1 MKPDKQ
7 VKKEFKLEASKNP
20 EKYYA
25 VGVLKKH
32 GYERKQCTSCNTW
45 FWTVN
50 TDQEVCG
57 DSACSGG
64 FRLFENN
71 PCKRSMTY
79 VEVWQEFAKMFE
91 GFGYTPID
99 RYPVVARWNP
109 TVDFTNASIAA
120 FQPYVISGEVEP
132 PARKLVIPQ
141 FSIRFGDIEN
151 IGITAS
157 HQTGFIMIGQH
168 QFVSKDEWNQ
178 ELAFENIVTWLT
190 DGLGLPYEEITFHE
204 DAWAGGGNFGPC
216 MEYFSRGLELG
227 NQVYMMFEQTPN
239 GPQPLSLK
247 VLDMGM
253 GMERNAWFSQATP
266 TQHHAIYPNVL
277 KKLIAKTAI
286 EVDEALMKKFIP
298 LSGMLNI
305 DEVDDIDEAWQ
316 QVADKLGIEVKS
328 LKKKILPFS
337 GVVSIADHTRTLLF
351 ALTDGA
357 LPSNTGGG
365 YNLRILVRRALSF
378 IDKFHWDVD
387 LGDVCDWHA
396 DELHELFPELKEAVP
411 NIRKILKVEENKF
424 EQTKENIKSIV
435 QKIISTDITEEKL
448 LELYDSNGI
457 APQLI
462 IEEAAKHGKEI
473 EMPQNFFGKVAELH
487 EQQEQI
493 HATKKDYS
501 LDLEGLPDTKALYF
515 NDYAMTEF
523 EGNVVRI
530 LGKDVILDKT
540 AFYPTSGGQLHDLG
554 TLGGVEVA
562 DIFKQGAII
571 VHRLKEE
578 PTFKVGDAVVGN
590 IDFARRQQLAQHHT
604 ATHIINAAARQVLG
618 NHVNQAGAK
627 KTEEKAHIDIT
638 HYDTISDE
646 EIKKIEE
653 IANKIVQDDIE
664 VNLSFMPRGKA
675 EQKYGMTIYQ
685 GGAVPGKHLRIV
697 DIEGTDVEAC
707 GGTHLDHTGIIEKIK
722 IVKANKIQD
731 GIIRLTFTAGKA
743 ADHVEAAQGDLLG
756 EAAKILECEPQQ
768 VPSRAAELFSK
779 WKKAKKAR
787 KKGKELTKDD
797 LTLSSTEVSSGDAL
811 AEAAEA
817 LSTQPEHIVKT
828 LTRFKAEL
836 KP

>member
-328 LKKKILPFS
+328 LKKENPSLLRS
-337 GVVSIADHTRTLLF
+337 GKHSRPHTNFTLR
-351 ALTDGA
+351 ANRWRPAIQHGR
-357 LPSNTGGG
+357 
-365 YNLRILVRRALSF
+365 RIQPAYSCASGSF
-378 IDKFHWDVD
+378 I
-387 LGDVCDWHA
+387 
-396 DELHELFPELKEAVP
+396 
-411 NIRKILKVEENKF
+411 
-424 EQTKENIKSIV
+424 
-435 QKIISTDITEEKL
+435 
-448 LELYDSNGI
+448 
-457 APQLI
+457 
-462 IEEAAKHGKEI
+462 
-473 EMPQNFFGKVAELH
+473 
-487 EQQEQI
+487 
-493 HATKKDYS
+493 
-501 LDLEGLPDTKALYF
+501 
-515 NDYAMTEF
+515 
-523 EGNVVRI
+523 
-530 LGKDVILDKT
+530 
-540 AFYPTSGGQLHDLG
+540 
-554 TLGGVEVA
+554 
-562 DIFKQGAII
+562 
-571 VHRLKEE
+571 HR
-578 PTFKVGDAVVGN
+578 
-590 IDFARRQQLAQHHT
+590 
-604 ATHIINAAARQVLG
+604 
-618 NHVNQAGAK
+618 
-627 KTEEKAHIDIT
+627 
-638 HYDTISDE
+638 
-646 EIKKIEE
+646 
-653 IANKIVQDDIE
+653 
-664 VNLSFMPRGKA
+664 
-675 EQKYGMTIYQ
+675 
-685 GGAVPGKHLRIV
+685 
-697 DIEGTDVEAC
+697 
-707 GGTHLDHTGIIEKIK
+707 
-722 IVKANKIQD
+722 
-731 GIIRLTFTAGKA
+731 
-743 ADHVEAAQGDLLG
+743 
-756 EAAKILECEPQQ
+756 
-768 VPSRAAELFSK
+768 
-779 WKKAKKAR
+779 
-787 KKGKELTKDD
+787 
-797 LTLSSTEVSSGDAL
+797 
-811 AEAAEA
+811 
-817 LSTQPEHIVKT
+817 
-828 LTRFKAEL
+828 
-836 KP
+836 